1 MMDIMD
7 KFSLKWN
14 DFQSNVANKF
24 SVLRKEEDFLDVT
37 LVTDDEQ
44 HISAHKLV
52 LAASSEFFKSILHRA
67 THSKPMIY
75 LSGFGVKELNSVMD
89 YIYQGEVQIYQNDL
103 DKFLEVAQKL
113 KIEGLIGGE
122 QKDESKNDILMED
135 EEQVEDVPDKS
146 MNVPVVEKKPTIMTR
161 DMKKYQKRNTV
172 NTTALVSNQSSVADA
187 KAAVNELVEKTEAG
201 WMCRTCGKTAK
212 TSSDIRRHAEIHIDG
227 LAFDC
232 ELCGQTFRSRKI
244 VNNHKFSKHRNNFF
258 I

>member
-1 MMDIMD
+1 MDNMD

-24 SVLRKEEDFLDVT
+24 NVLRKEEDFFDVT

-52 LAASSEFFKSILHRA
+52 LAASSEFFKTILQIA

-75 LSGFGVKELNSVMD
+75 LSGFGVKELNFVMD
-89 YIYQGEVQIYQNDL
+89 YIYQGEIQIYQNDL
-103 DKFLEVAQKL
+103 DKFLDVAKKL
-113 KIEGLIGGE
+113 KIEGLIGEE
-122 QKDESKNDILMED
+122 QNDELKNNTFMED

-146 MNVPVVEKKPTIMTR
+146 MNVSVVEKPTIMTR

-172 NTTALVSNQSSVADA
+172 NTAALVLNQSSIADA
-187 KAAVNELVEKTEAG
+187 KAAVNELVEKTEDS

-244 VNNHKFSKHRNNFF
+244 VNNHKFSKHRN
-258 I
+258 